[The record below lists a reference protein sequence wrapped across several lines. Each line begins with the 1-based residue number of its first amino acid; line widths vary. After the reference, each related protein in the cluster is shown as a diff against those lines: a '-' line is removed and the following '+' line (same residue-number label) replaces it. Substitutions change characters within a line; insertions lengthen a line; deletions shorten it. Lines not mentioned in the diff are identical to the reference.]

1 MTREPN
7 TLKPEADIYLLKQ
20 ILHERDDGQAVRIL
34 RRCRQA
40 MRPGGR
46 VIVVERLLG
55 EIGELG
61 LAPLTDLNMMLMGT
75 GRERTLP
82 EYRALLKQA
91 GFRLDKCS
99 PIRLSMAVIEAVAA

>member
-61 LAPLTDLNMMLMGT
+61 WL
-75 GRERTLP
+75 RSRT
-82 EYRALLKQA
+82 
-91 GFRLDKCS
+91 S
-99 PIRLSMAVIEAVAA
+99 T